1 MHKAAR
7 YFLWRLKKIA
17 VKTSALGA
25 TIRLYKIGAGKNHFL
40 CSEKSKSTV
49 FDLDRET
56 KKRKYAKE
64 TCRIYIEKD
73 QNMQE
78 EKKEKYINGEIYG
91 EKNQIIVANKS
102 AMIRDKMRSK
112 SWDQRYLKEIINAKK
127 IKITEEM
134 AEKVLDRTGWW
145 RERKRQRKGG

>member
-1 MHKAAR
+1 MG
-7 YFLWRLKKIA
+7 
-17 VKTSALGA
+17 T
-25 TIRLYKIGAGKNHFL
+25 TIRLYKIGAGENHFL

-49 FDLDRET
+49 FDLDKET

-102 AMIRDKMRSK
+102 TIIRYKTRSK
-112 SWDQRYLKEIINAKK
+112 
-127 IKITEEM
+127 
-134 AEKVLDRTGWW
+134 
-145 RERKRQRKGG
+145 

>member
-1 MHKAAR
+1 MEAA
-7 YFLWRLKKIA
+7 KKIA

-25 TIRLYKIGAGKNHFL
+25 TIRPYKIGAGENHFL
-40 CSEKSKSTV
+40 CSEKSKNTV

-56 KKRKYAKE
+56 KKRKYTKE

-91 EKNQIIVANKS
+91 EKNQIMATNKS

-112 SWDQRYLKEIINAKK
+112 
-127 IKITEEM
+127 
-134 AEKVLDRTGWW
+134 
-145 RERKRQRKGG
+145 

>member
-1 MHKAAR
+1 MEAA
-7 YFLWRLKKIA
+7 KKIA

-78 EKKEKYINGEIYG
+78 EKKEKYINGE
-91 EKNQIIVANKS
+91 KNQIIVANKS
-102 AMIRDKMRSK
+102 AMIRDKMWSK
-112 SWDQRYLKEIINAKK
+112 S
-127 IKITEEM
+127 
-134 AEKVLDRTGWW
+134 
-145 RERKRQRKGG
+145 

>member
-1 MHKAAR
+1 MYIRHVSFA
-7 YFLWRLKKIA
+7 YFLFF
-17 VKTSALGA
+17 VSV
-25 TIRLYKIGAGKNHFL
+25 
-40 CSEKSKSTV
+40 S
-49 FDLDRET
+49 ET

-102 AMIRDKMRSK
+102 AMIRDKMWSK
-112 SWDQRYLKEIINAKK
+112 
-127 IKITEEM
+127 
-134 AEKVLDRTGWW
+134 
-145 RERKRQRKGG
+145 

>member
-1 MHKAAR
+1 M
-7 YFLWRLKKIA
+7 
-17 VKTSALGA
+17 GA
-25 TIRLYKIGAGKNHFL
+25 TIRLYKIWAGENHFL

-56 KKRKYAKE
+56 KKRKYAKG

-78 EKKEKYINGEIYG
+78 EKKEKDINGEIYG
-91 EKNQIIVANKS
+91 EKNQIIVANKL

-112 SWDQRYLKEIINAKK
+112 
-127 IKITEEM
+127 
-134 AEKVLDRTGWW
+134 
-145 RERKRQRKGG
+145 

>member
-1 MHKAAR
+1 MLRKV
-7 YFLWRLKKIA
+7 KKH
-17 VKTSALGA
+17 S
-25 TIRLYKIGAGKNHFL
+25 
-40 CSEKSKSTV
+40 

-112 SWDQRYLKEIINAKK
+112 
-127 IKITEEM
+127 
-134 AEKVLDRTGWW
+134 
-145 RERKRQRKGG
+145 

>member
-1 MHKAAR
+1 MGGC
-7 YFLWRLKKIA
+7 KKIA

-40 CSEKSKSTV
+40 SSEKSKSTV

-78 EKKEKYINGEIYG
+78 EKKEKDINGEIYG

-102 AMIRDKMRSK
+102 AMIRDKLRSK
-112 SWDQRYLKEIINAKK
+112 
-127 IKITEEM
+127 
-134 AEKVLDRTGWW
+134 
-145 RERKRQRKGG
+145 

>member
-1 MHKAAR
+1 M
-7 YFLWRLKKIA
+7 
-17 VKTSALGA
+17 GA
-25 TIRLYKIGAGKNHFL
+25 TIRLYKIGAEKNHFL

-56 KKRKYAKE
+56 KKRKYTKE

-78 EKKEKYINGEIYG
+78 EKKEKYINREIYG
-91 EKNQIIVANKS
+91 EKNQIMATNKS

-112 SWDQRYLKEIINAKK
+112 
-127 IKITEEM
+127 
-134 AEKVLDRTGWW
+134 
-145 RERKRQRKGG
+145 

>member
-1 MHKAAR
+1 M
-7 YFLWRLKKIA
+7 
-17 VKTSALGA
+17 GA
-25 TIRLYKIGAGKNHFL
+25 TIRLYKIGAGENHFL

-78 EKKEKYINGEIYG
+78 EKKKYINGEIYG

-102 AMIRDKMRSK
+102 AMIRNKMRSK
-112 SWDQRYLKEIINAKK
+112 S
-127 IKITEEM
+127 
-134 AEKVLDRTGWW
+134 
-145 RERKRQRKGG
+145 

>member
-1 MHKAAR
+1 M
-7 YFLWRLKKIA
+7 
-17 VKTSALGA
+17 GA
-25 TIRLYKIGAGKNHFL
+25 TIRLYKIWAGENHFL

-56 KKRKYAKE
+56 KKRKYAKG

-78 EKKEKYINGEIYG
+78 EKEEKYINGEIYG
-91 EKNQIIVANKS
+91 EKNQIIVANKL

-112 SWDQRYLKEIINAKK
+112 
-127 IKITEEM
+127 
-134 AEKVLDRTGWW
+134 
-145 RERKRQRKGG
+145 

>member
-1 MHKAAR
+1 M
-7 YFLWRLKKIA
+7 
-17 VKTSALGA
+17 GA
-25 TIRLYKIGAGKNHFL
+25 TIRLYKIWAGENHFL

-56 KKRKYAKE
+56 KTRNYAKG

-91 EKNQIIVANKS
+91 EKNQIIVANKL

-112 SWDQRYLKEIINAKK
+112 
-127 IKITEEM
+127 
-134 AEKVLDRTGWW
+134 
-145 RERKRQRKGG
+145 

>member
-1 MHKAAR
+1 M
-7 YFLWRLKKIA
+7 
-17 VKTSALGA
+17 GA
-25 TIRLYKIGAGKNHFL
+25 TIRLYKIWAGENHFL

-56 KKRKYAKE
+56 KKRKYAKG

-91 EKNQIIVANKS
+91 GKNQIIVANKL

-112 SWDQRYLKEIINAKK
+112 
-127 IKITEEM
+127 
-134 AEKVLDRTGWW
+134 
-145 RERKRQRKGG
+145 

>member
-1 MHKAAR
+1 MVMHKAAR
-7 YFLWRLKKIA
+7 YFLWRLQKIA

-25 TIRLYKIGAGKNHFL
+25 TIRLYKIGAGENHFL

-91 EKNQIIVANKS
+91 EKNQIIVTNKS

-112 SWDQRYLKEIINAKK
+112 
-127 IKITEEM
+127 
-134 AEKVLDRTGWW
+134 
-145 RERKRQRKGG
+145 

>member
-7 YFLWRLKKIA
+7 YFLGRLQKNRRKN
-17 VKTSALGA
+17 LGFGGNNR
-25 TIRLYKIGAGKNHFL
+25 IYKIGAGKNHFL

-49 FDLDRET
+49 FVLDRET

-102 AMIRDKMRSK
+102 AMIRNKMWSK
-112 SWDQRYLKEIINAKK
+112 
-127 IKITEEM
+127 
-134 AEKVLDRTGWW
+134 
-145 RERKRQRKGG
+145 

>member
-1 MHKAAR
+1 MEAA
-7 YFLWRLKKIA
+7 KKIA
-17 VKTSALGA
+17 VKISAFGA
-25 TIRLYKIGAGKNHFL
+25 TIRLYKIGAGENHFL

-64 TCRIYIEKD
+64 TSRIYIEKD

-112 SWDQRYLKEIINAKK
+112 
-127 IKITEEM
+127 
-134 AEKVLDRTGWW
+134 
-145 RERKRQRKGG
+145 

>member
-1 MHKAAR
+1 MEAA
-7 YFLWRLKKIA
+7 KKIA

-64 TCRIYIEKD
+64 T
-73 QNMQE
+73 
-78 EKKEKYINGEIYG
+78 
-91 EKNQIIVANKS
+91 
-102 AMIRDKMRSK
+102 
-112 SWDQRYLKEIINAKK
+112 
-127 IKITEEM
+127 
-134 AEKVLDRTGWW
+134 
-145 RERKRQRKGG
+145 

>member
-1 MHKAAR
+1 MEAA
-7 YFLWRLKKIA
+7 KKIA

-25 TIRLYKIGAGKNHFL
+25 TIRLYKIGARKNHFL

-78 EKKEKYINGEIYG
+78 EKKEKYINGEFYG

-102 AMIRDKMRSK
+102 AMIRNKMWSK
-112 SWDQRYLKEIINAKK
+112 
-127 IKITEEM
+127 
-134 AEKVLDRTGWW
+134 
-145 RERKRQRKGG
+145 

>member
-1 MHKAAR
+1 MGET
-7 YFLWRLKKIA
+7 
-17 VKTSALGA
+17 V
-25 TIRLYKIGAGKNHFL
+25 RLYKIGARENHFL

-78 EKKEKYINGEIYG
+78 EKKKIY
-91 EKNQIIVANKS
+91 KRRNLRRKKS
-102 AMIRDKMRSK
+102 DNSYK
-112 SWDQRYLKEIINAKK
+112 
-127 IKITEEM
+127 
-134 AEKVLDRTGWW
+134 
-145 RERKRQRKGG
+145 

>member
-1 MHKAAR
+1 MMNAAP
-7 YFLWRLKKIA
+7 LWNCTVSYTHLD
-17 VKTSALGA
+17 V
-25 TIRLYKIGAGKNHFL
+25 YK
-40 CSEKSKSTV
+40 
-49 FDLDRET
+49 RQ
-56 KKRKYAKE
+56 KE

-112 SWDQRYLKEIINAKK
+112 
-127 IKITEEM
+127 
-134 AEKVLDRTGWW
+134 
-145 RERKRQRKGG
+145 

>member
-1 MHKAAR
+1 
-7 YFLWRLKKIA
+7 
-17 VKTSALGA
+17 
-25 TIRLYKIGAGKNHFL
+25 
-40 CSEKSKSTV
+40 
-49 FDLDRET
+49 
-56 KKRKYAKE
+56 
-64 TCRIYIEKD
+64 
-73 QNMQE
+73 MQE

-91 EKNQIIVANKS
+91 EKNQIIVTNKS

-127 IKITEEM
+127 LKITEEM